1 MEIPSIED
9 KASGLFGIKNPQC
22 IDTFG
27 RMRII
32 GENSRRSQVA
42 SSRQNVAGKKRN
54 FWITCNLW
62 PATYNLL
69 NLNQEGKSAMNE
81 GLIIT
86 LLIINIALSGAA
98 LLGVFV
104 ALGMINRGKEE

>member
-1 MEIPSIED
+1 MGIPSIDGE
-9 KASGLFGIKNPQC
+9 AGELSLGIKNPQC

-27 RMRII
+27 WMRII

-42 SSRQNVAGKKRN
+42 NSKLQVDNLQAV
-54 FWITCNLW
+54 TCHLQ
-62 PATYNLL
+62 PV
-69 NLNQEGKSAMNE
+69 NLNQEGKAAMNE